1 MAGLFGWESVITA
14 GGSDS
19 ARLLALRR
27 GNGLPVQAL
36 FSPAAVVL
44 ARSARHNPP
53 LFPVLPMNL
62 DTHKAQVSYIIG
74 RDLARNFAQQG
85 LELDVDTLSG
95 ALKEGLQ
102 GLPNRLTQEE
112 MQAAMQ
118 QLQEQL
124 GGPDD
129 DQPDPHSMST
139 NNKAEGEAF
148 LAENAQ
154 KAGITTLPSGLQY
167 EVLTQGTG
175 RKPTLNSSVTTH
187 YHGTLTNGT
196 VFDSSYQRGQPA
208 TFPVNGV
215 IAGWTEALQLMA
227 EGSKYRL
234 YIPADLA
241 YGKRGAGRDI
251 GPDSALIFDVELLKV
266 N

>member
-1 MAGLFGWESVITA
+1 
-14 GGSDS
+14 
-19 ARLLALRR
+19 
-27 GNGLPVQAL
+27 
-36 FSPAAVVL
+36 
-44 ARSARHNPP
+44 
-53 LFPVLPMNL
+53 MNL
-62 DTHKAQVSYIIG
+62 DSHQAQVSYIIG

-85 LELDVDTLSG
+85 LDLDVDVLAG

-102 GLPNRLTQEE
+102 GLPSRLTQEQ

-118 QLQEQL
+118 QLQEQM
-124 GGPDD
+124 GGAEDETNQD
-129 DQPDPHSMST
+129 TDTM

-148 LAENAQ
+148 LAQNAQ
-154 KAGITTLPSGLQY
+154 KAGVTTLPSGLQY
-167 EVLTQGTG
+167 EVITEGTG
-175 RKPTLNSSVTTH
+175 AKPTLRSSVTTH
-187 YHGTLTNGT
+187 YHGTLINGT

-234 YIPADLA
+234 YIPSDLA

-251 GPDSALIFDVELLKV
+251 PGDTALIFDVELLKV
-266 N
+266 NN

>member
-1 MAGLFGWESVITA
+1 
-14 GGSDS
+14 
-19 ARLLALRR
+19 
-27 GNGLPVQAL
+27 
-36 FSPAAVVL
+36 
-44 ARSARHNPP
+44 
-53 LFPVLPMNL
+53 MNL
-62 DTHKAQVSYIIG
+62 DSHQAQVSYIIG

-85 LELDVDTLSG
+85 LELDIDTLAG

-102 GLPNRLTQEE
+102 GLPSRLTQEE

-118 QLQEQL
+118 QLQEQT
-124 GGPDD
+124 GGADN
-129 DQPDPHSMST
+129 DQQDQDSDPMN

-148 LAENAQ
+148 LAENA
-154 KAGITTLPSGLQY
+154 KKSGVTTLASGLQY
-167 EVLTQGTG
+167 EVLTEGAG
-175 RKPTLNSSVTTH
+175 NKPSLGSSVTTH
-187 YHGTLTNGT
+187 YHGTLINGT

-215 IAGWTEALQLMA
+215 IAGWTEALQLMG

-251 GPDSALIFDVELLKV
+251 PGDTALIFDVELIKV
-266 N
+266 NN

>member
-1 MAGLFGWESVITA
+1 
-14 GGSDS
+14 
-19 ARLLALRR
+19 
-27 GNGLPVQAL
+27 
-36 FSPAAVVL
+36 
-44 ARSARHNPP
+44 
-53 LFPVLPMNL
+53 MNL
-62 DTHKAQVSYIIG
+62 DSHQAQVSYIIG

-85 LELDVDTLSG
+85 LDLDVDSLAG

-102 GLPNRLTQEE
+102 GLPSRLTQEQ

-118 QLQEQL
+118 QLQEQM

-129 DQPDPHSMST
+129 NDNTPQDPNAMN

-148 LAENAQ
+148 LAENAA
-154 KAGITTLPSGLQY
+154 KPGITTLPSGLQY
-167 EVLTQGTG
+167 EVLTRGTG
-175 RKPTLNSSVTTH
+175 PKPTLGSSVTTH
-187 YHGTLTNGT
+187 YHGTLINGT

-215 IAGWTEALQLMA
+215 IAGWTEALQLMP

-234 YIPADLA
+234 YIPSDLA

-251 GPDSALIFDVELLKV
+251 PGDTALIFDVELLKV
-266 N
+266 NN

>member
-1 MAGLFGWESVITA
+1 
-14 GGSDS
+14 
-19 ARLLALRR
+19 
-27 GNGLPVQAL
+27 
-36 FSPAAVVL
+36 
-44 ARSARHNPP
+44 
-53 LFPVLPMNL
+53 MNL
-62 DTHKAQVSYIIG
+62 DSHQAQVSYIIG

-85 LELDVDTLSG
+85 LELDVDTLAG

-102 GLPNRLTQEE
+102 GLPSRLTQEE

-118 QLQEQL
+118 QLQEQI
-124 GGPDD
+124 GGAED
-129 DQPDPHSMST
+129 DQQDQNSNTMN

-148 LAENAQ
+148 LAQNAS
-154 KAGITTLPSGLQY
+154 KSGVTPLPSGLQF

-175 RKPTLNSSVTTH
+175 NKPSLGSSVTTH
-187 YHGTLTNGT
+187 YHGTLINGT

-215 IAGWTEALQLMA
+215 IAGWTEALQLMP

-234 YIPADLA
+234 YIPSDLA

-251 GPDSALIFDVELLKV
+251 PGDTALIFDVELIKV
-266 N
+266 NN

>member
-1 MAGLFGWESVITA
+1 
-14 GGSDS
+14 
-19 ARLLALRR
+19 
-27 GNGLPVQAL
+27 
-36 FSPAAVVL
+36 
-44 ARSARHNPP
+44 
-53 LFPVLPMNL
+53 MNL
-62 DTHKAQVSYIIG
+62 DSHQAQVSYIIG

-85 LELDVDTLSG
+85 LELDVDTLAE

-102 GLPNRLTQEE
+102 GLPSRLTQEQ

-118 QLQEQL
+118 QLQEQM

-129 DQPDPHSMST
+129 AETPDPNAMN

-154 KAGITTLPSGLQY
+154 KPGVQTLPSGLQY

-175 RKPTLNSSVTTH
+175 KKPGLGSSVTTH
-187 YHGTLTNGT
+187 YHGTLINGT

-215 IAGWTEALQLMA
+215 IAGWTEALQLMP

-251 GPDSALIFDVELLKV
+251 PGDTALIFDVELLKV
-266 N
+266 NN

>member
-1 MAGLFGWESVITA
+1 
-14 GGSDS
+14 
-19 ARLLALRR
+19 
-27 GNGLPVQAL
+27 
-36 FSPAAVVL
+36 
-44 ARSARHNPP
+44 
-53 LFPVLPMNL
+53 MNL
-62 DTHKAQVSYIIG
+62 DSHQAQVSYIIG

-85 LELDVDTLSG
+85 LELDVDTLTD

-102 GLPNRLTQEE
+102 GLPSRLTQEQ

-118 QLQEQL
+118 QLQEQM
-124 GGPDD
+124 GGADEDD
-129 DQPDPHSMST
+129 NSQDPESMN

-148 LAENAQ
+148 LAKNAS
-154 KAGITTLPSGLQY
+154 KAGVTTLPSGLQY

-175 RKPTLNSSVTTH
+175 AKPSLKSSVTTH
-187 YHGTLTNGT
+187 YHGTLINGT

-215 IAGWTEALQLMA
+215 IAGWTEALQLMP

-234 YIPADLA
+234 YIPSDLA

-251 GPDSALIFDVELLKV
+251 PGDTALIFDVELLKV
-266 N
+266 NN

>member
-1 MAGLFGWESVITA
+1 
-14 GGSDS
+14 
-19 ARLLALRR
+19 
-27 GNGLPVQAL
+27 
-36 FSPAAVVL
+36 
-44 ARSARHNPP
+44 
-53 LFPVLPMNL
+53 MNL
-62 DTHKAQVSYIIG
+62 DSHQAQVSYIIG

-85 LELDVDTLSG
+85 LDLDVDTLAG

-102 GLPNRLTQEE
+102 GLPSRLTQEE

-118 QLQEQL
+118 QLQETM
-124 GGPDD
+124 GGADD
-129 DQPDPHSMST
+129 DTQDQDPNTMN

-148 LAENAQ
+148 LAQNAS
-154 KAGITTLPSGLQY
+154 KSGVTTLPSGLQY

-175 RKPTLNSSVTTH
+175 KKPSLGSSVTTH
-187 YHGTLTNGT
+187 YHGTLINGT

-215 IAGWTEALQLMA
+215 IAGWTEALQLMP

-234 YIPADLA
+234 YIPSDLA

-251 GPDSALIFDVELLKV
+251 PGDTALIFDVELIKV

>member
-1 MAGLFGWESVITA
+1 
-14 GGSDS
+14 
-19 ARLLALRR
+19 
-27 GNGLPVQAL
+27 
-36 FSPAAVVL
+36 
-44 ARSARHNPP
+44 
-53 LFPVLPMNL
+53 MNL
-62 DTHKAQVSYIIG
+62 DSHQAQVSYIIG

-85 LELDVDTLSG
+85 LELDIDTLAA
-95 ALKEGLQ
+95 ALKEGLA
-102 GLPNRLTQEE
+102 GEPSRLSQEQ

-124 GGPDD
+124 GGDQEDD
-129 DQPDPHSMST
+129 DDDDATQNPNAM

-154 KAGITTLPSGLQY
+154 KPGITTLPSGLQY

-175 RKPTLNSSVTTH
+175 PKPTLKSSVTTH
-187 YHGTLTNGT
+187 YHGTLINGT

-215 IAGWTEALQLMA
+215 IAGWTEALQLMP

-234 YIPADLA
+234 YIPSDLA

-251 GPDSALIFDVELLKV
+251 PGDTALIFDVELIKV
-266 N
+266 NN